1 MAAVKWNKAELIA
14 FLEACQNVD
23 LLRQLVQTA
32 SARLLD
38 LKMAKE
44 DDGRHLTR
52 PQVVQTA

>member
-1 MAAVKWNKAELIA
+1 
-14 FLEACQNVD
+14 
-23 LLRQLVQTA
+23 VQTA